1 MDVVFT
7 ESQQL
12 GLTQD
17 VTFRFERELV
27 EMATILGRPLPELR
41 GARLF

>member
-12 GLTQD
+12 GLTLD
-17 VTFRFERELV
+17 VTFLFERELV
-27 EMATILGRPLPELR
+27 EMANILGRP
-41 GARLF
+41 